1 MRTSGGLASLL
12 LLSMDGTSGDA
23 ALPQSKLSG
32 SKVRWGIMGTG
43 SIASDFTKVLKQL
56 DDVEVAAVGSRT
68 VERATEFANAHELD
82 STTTTLHESY
92 EVRHRPCHTR
102 VPAPSTSL
110 SRACS
115 RPCPAGADRR

>member
-23 ALPQSKLSG
+23 APQSKLSG

-92 EVRHRPCHTR
+92 EVCHRPCHTR
-102 VPAPSTSL
+102 MPAPPTSL